1 MAARPSH
8 RLQAARVLALTL
20 GACVLLPTAVLTG
33 PALASGGSGG
43 GSGGGTGGGGT
54 GGGGGGGGGGT
65 KPAAAPC
72 VTIDALGA
80 TADQSVVTEGAAL
93 STAVTVHRCDTDAL
107 PFRVT
112 VVAVDGAGNRVLS
125 TSDTWV
131 PDRSQPFSLA
141 PATEAARFG
150 QAYRVTVRVEDAA
163 TAKLAATATTT
174 VTTPAARIP
183 SCASVTNLGG
193 TAGYYPGSTQAG
205 ALWLSWS
212 VRNCGGTEGLDLM
225 TTVTDSGGTV
235 VRSSPTSGTV
245 APNGQTGT
253 GLLDVEPVPTGTDYV
268 VEVQVRRH
276 SDGSLLDDRT
286 LALTTPVA
294 K

>member
-8 RLQAARVLALTL
+8 RLQAGRVLALTL

-43 GSGGGTGGGGT
+43 GGGAGGGGGT
-54 GGGGGGGGGGT
+54 GGGSGGGGGGT
-65 KPAAAPC
+65 RPAAAPC

-80 TADQSVVTEGAAL
+80 TADQSAVTEGAAL
-93 STAVTVHRCDTDAL
+93 SAAVTVHRCDTDAL
-107 PFRVT
+107 PFRIT
-112 VVAVDGAGNRVLS
+112 VVAVDSAGNRVLS
-125 TSDTWV
+125 TSDAWA

-141 PATEAARFG
+141 PSTEAARFG
-150 QAYRVTVRVEDAA
+150 QTYRVTVRVEDAA

-174 VTTPAARIP
+174 VTTPAARTP
-183 SCASVTNLGG
+183 SCASVTSLGG

-225 TTVTDSGGTV
+225 TTVTDGAGTL
-235 VRSSPTSGTV
+235 VRSYPTSGTV
-245 APNGQTGT
+245 GPNGQTGN
-253 GLLDVEPVPTGTDYV
+253 GLLDAEPVPTGTDYV

-276 SDGSLLDDRT
+276 VDGSLLDDRT
-286 LALTTPVA
+286 LALTTPIA